1 MADLY
6 SEGRLKM
13 TKNAFFATLSLNI
26 LRTASNNILKL
37 GTVLDGMYIYHH
49 AEFQVNRCNF
59 EGARP
64 FLALSPNPACF
75 VRTAAII
82 MQLGMAVAV
91 VLPYNRAKL
100 QANRSTTR
108 EAIPFLALSPNPSPI

>member
-49 AEFQVNRCNF
+49 AKFQVNRCNF

-64 FLALSPNPACF
+64 FPSLGPNVF
-75 VRTAAII
+75 FTYRMNKKNSVFKI
-82 MQLGMAVAV
+82 
-91 VLPYNRAKL
+91 
-100 QANRSTTR
+100 ST
-108 EAIPFLALSPNPSPI
+108 

>member
-59 EGARP
+59 EG
-64 FLALSPNPACF
+64 F
-75 VRTAAII
+75 
-82 MQLGMAVAV
+82 
-91 VLPYNRAKL
+91 RAKKPLKSSIFTCPALRDALPFPLWSGDRHEIL
-100 QANRSTTR
+100 QAPRTHH
-108 EAIPFLALSPNPSPI
+108 

>member
-1 MADLY
+1 MV
-6 SEGRLKM
+6 EGMYTGHHAKFQVIRLK
-13 TKNAFFATLSLNI
+13 TEFFLFIRSDFS
-26 LRTASNNILKL
+26 RSFS
-37 GTVLDGMYIYHH
+37 
-49 AEFQVNRCNF
+49 E
-59 EGARP
+59 